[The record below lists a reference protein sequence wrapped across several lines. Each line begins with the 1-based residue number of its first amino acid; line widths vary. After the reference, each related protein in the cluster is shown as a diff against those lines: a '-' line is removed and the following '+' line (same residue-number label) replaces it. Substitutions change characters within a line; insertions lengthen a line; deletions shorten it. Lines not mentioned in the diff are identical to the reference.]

1 MCSWVVRPACL
12 ECDFQ
17 VLSAYSLLLL
27 LHPGYLCRYL
37 SLHFGP
43 LEVAFANFLAE
54 TGILADGLDFPKKCG
69 DLVMSWAAKQGAAT
83 GRALDLGCAVGR

>member
-1 MCSWVVRPACL
+1 M
-12 ECDFQ
+12 
-17 VLSAYSLLLL
+17 LLLL
-27 LHPGYLCRYL
+27 MLHPLYPFRYL

-43 LEVAFANFLAE
+43 LEVAFADFLAE

-69 DLVMSWAAKQGAAT
+69 DLVMSWAAKRGAAT